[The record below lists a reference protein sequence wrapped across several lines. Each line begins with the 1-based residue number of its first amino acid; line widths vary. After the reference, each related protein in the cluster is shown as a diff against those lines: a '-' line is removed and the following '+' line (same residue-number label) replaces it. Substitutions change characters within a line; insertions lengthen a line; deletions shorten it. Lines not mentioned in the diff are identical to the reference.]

1 MTNHLPEIASRMLNT
16 TLLLH
21 PQKAEVLLWVLGPRI
36 GIDERALPDV
46 ESQPDA
52 SRFVGSLSGG
62 GAYSVERGAAIIPV
76 MGTLVNRGAWTGAY
90 SGMTSYEGLEASIN
104 RALADDAV
112 SRIVL
117 DINSPGGE
125 ATGMARIAEAVRRA
139 KAKKPVIALVN
150 DMAASAA
157 YAIASQADRILI
169 SETSLVGSIGVLWV
183 HFDHSKALAEKGVK
197 PTIIHAGARKVDGN
211 PYGPLPDTAREGI
224 EEEINSI
231 YAVFIGQ
238 VIKGRSSLSVGDVRE
253 MEARTFTGRAAID
266 NGLADAMGNI
276 EDAITMQIGG
286 SNMSDNSV
294 PAANAGISQEDYDEA
309 VAAARTEGAVEA
321 TNRIKA
327 IFALKETQGREAS
340 AQVFALETDM
350 SAEAAA
356 MALAATPKTSPSND
370 SKVDEKA
377 IAAAKIAAAGA
388 SNIVGP
394 DDVAEPPKQ
403 AVIDTD
409 AIYASRRV

>member
-36 GIDERALPDV
+36 GIDERALPEV
-46 ESQPDA
+46 EKQPDA

-104 RALADDAV
+104 RALVDDAV

-125 ATGMARIAEAVRRA
+125 ATGMARIAQAVRKA
-139 KAKKPVIALVN
+139 KVKKPVIALVN

-197 PTIIHAGARKVDGN
+197 PTIIHAGAHKVDGN
-211 PYGPLPDTAREGI
+211 PYGPLPDAARAGI
-224 EEEINSI
+224 EDEINSI

-238 VIKGRSSLSVGDVRE
+238 VIKGRSSLSVGDVRKQ
-253 MEARTFTGRAAID
+253 EARTFTGQAAID

-276 EDAITMQIGG
+276 EDAISMDIGG
-286 SNMSDNSV
+286 SIMSDNSV
-294 PAANAGISQEDYDEA
+294 PASAGISQADFDEA

-327 IFALKETQGREAS
+327 IFALDVTKGREAS

-356 MALAATPKTSPSND
+356 MALAATPKADISPD
-370 SKVDEKA
+370 SGIDDKT

-394 DDVAEPPKQ
+394 DDVVEPPKQ
-403 AVIDTD
+403 AMINTD
-409 AIYASRRV
+409 EIYASRRI